1 MDKSQVTYRNKAIQS
16 RSFPYEKLN
25 IATFNKVVDG
35 IDKRLVNWS
44 HDVSEENRRVRLDED
59 EGSQTPNA
67 SDESKR

>member
-35 IDKRLVNWS
+35 IDKRLINWS
-44 HDVSEENRRVRLDED
+44 HDVSEEN
-59 EGSQTPNA
+59 
-67 SDESKR
+67 